1 MTTIQIQP
9 NTNVAVDDVLAGVAS
24 LDTAELEDF
33 FQKVAQV
40 LAERKAPHLSN
51 RESELLRKINAGYPE
66 DMTKR
71 YEYLLAQQKKHA
83 LPPAEQQELIEI
95 SDHFETYDAKRLES
109 LLELAQ
115 LRSISLDE
123 LLKNI
128 SQPSASK

>member
-9 NTNVAVDDVLAGVAS
+9 NTKVAVDDVLTGVAS

-66 DMTKR
+66 GMTKR
-71 YEYLLAQQKKHA
+71 YEHLLAQQKKHA
-83 LPPAEQQELIEI
+83 ISPAEQQELIKI

-115 LRSISLDE
+115 LRGISLDE